1 MALWRCGARTNQCVF
16 PVSPSQLLLIN
27 PILAADPL
35 HGDGW
40 QELCSWCNTPLAQL
54 LTLLFHPAVEDA
66 VTHSGGSRHL
76 TFQVTF
82 HLAFTIYYL
91 PSTISC
97 APVGAQASKL
107 GVPFTIYG
115 LRHRYRLRL
124 FIIAQSYKKSTNYA
138 RKYFTISPENYQRLS
153 KIVKD
158 CQCLPKIVSD
168 SLVLRTF
175 AVAKVLP
182 LDHTIKTSFI
192 VSCLLKRTFASC

>member
-1 MALWRCGARTNQCVF
+1 MWRCGARTNQCVF

-40 QELCSWCNTPLAQL
+40 QHLCPGRDAPLCQR
-54 LTLLFHPAVEDA
+54 LTLLTQPAMEGA

-91 PSTISC
+91 PSTIFC

-107 GVPFTIYG
+107 GVPSRIYG
-115 LRHRYRLRL
+115 QRHRHRYRL
-124 FIIAQSYKKSTNYA
+124 FIIAQSYKKIHELCKKILYKF
-138 RKYFTISPENYQRLS
+138 RP

-158 CQCLPKIVSD
+158 CQRLPMS
-168 SLVLRTF
+168 
-175 AVAKVLP
+175 AKDCQRL
-182 LDHTIKTSFI
+182 TS
-192 VSCLLKRTFASC
+192 SSYLCCREGTSARPYN

>member
-1 MALWRCGARTNQCVF
+1 MGVNLFQYKTTNQCVF
-16 PVSPSQLLLIN
+16 PVSPSQLLLLN

-54 LTLLFHPAVEDA
+54 LTLLFHPAVEGA

-82 HLAFTIYYL
+82 HLAFTIYHLPFNYL
-91 PSTISC
+91 PS
-97 APVGAQASKL
+97 
-107 GVPFTIYG
+107 TIYG

-138 RKYFTISPENYQRLS
+138 RKYFTNFVQRLS

-182 LDHTIKTSFI
+182 LDHTIKRVLLYRARLNVPLHRVRKRKSTS
-192 VSCLLKRTFASC
+192 

>member
-1 MALWRCGARTNQCVF
+1 MWRCGAGTNQCVF

-40 QELCSWCNTPLAQL
+40 QELCSWCNAPLAQL
-54 LTLLFHPAVEDA
+54 LALLFHPAVEGA
-66 VTHSGGSRHL
+66 VTHSGGARHL

-91 PSTISC
+91 PSTI
-97 APVGAQASKL
+97 
-107 GVPFTIYG
+107 YG
-115 LRHRYRLRL
+115 HRHRYRLRL

-138 RKYFTISPENYQRLS
+138 RKYFTNFVQRLS

-158 CQCLPKIVSD
+158 CQCRPLS
-168 SLVLRTF
+168 
-175 AVAKVLP
+175 AKDCQRL
-182 LDHTIKTSFI
+182 TS
-192 VSCLLKRTFASC
+192 SSYLCCREGTSARPYN